1 MNLKRYVRLVLITI
15 FSISSLQF
23 CATSGQLPTAKTF
36 IEAIEQQKDA
46 TTYLRLIEGAGG
58 LVNVLGEE
66 KYALVVP
73 VDAAFN
79 TLGMEKL
86 LQLLTPNSSAAGQT
100 LRDHI
105 LVGAFSPKVAAVTPT
120 ASTRSGK
127 TIKVE
132 AGTPLKIGG
141 APVTKTVKTK
151 DGYVYFVSIL
161 PTF

>member
-1 MNLKRYVRLVLITI
+1 MNLRRYVLPLLIAI
-15 FSISSLQF
+15 FSSVSLQF

-36 IEAIEQQKDA
+36 VEAIELQKDA

-58 LVNVLGEE
+58 LINVLGQE

-86 LQLLTPNSSAAGQT
+86 LQLLTPNSSAAGQV

-105 LVGAFSPKVAAVTPT
+105 LVGAFSPKVAATTPSI
-120 ASTRSGK
+120 STLSGK
-127 TIKVE
+127 AIKIE
-132 AGTPLKIGG
+132 AGAPLKIGG

-151 DGYVYFVSIL
+151 DGYVYFVSAL
-161 PTF
+161 PEF